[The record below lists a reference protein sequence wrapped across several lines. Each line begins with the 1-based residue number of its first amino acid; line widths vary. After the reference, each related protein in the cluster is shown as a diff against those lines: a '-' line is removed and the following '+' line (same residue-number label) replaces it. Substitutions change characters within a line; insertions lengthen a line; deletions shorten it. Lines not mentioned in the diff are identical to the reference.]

1 MFIFK
6 KLKDK
11 DNRFD
16 TNDVIMRSEAMTIP
30 EIMEDFRDFLKGCG
44 YRFKDESEYGGDEN
58 INYSSQE
65 EEEEVSLMD
74 SIDPKTLTEDY

>member
-16 TNDVIMRSEAMTIP
+16 TNDIIMRSEAMTIP

-44 YRFKDESEYGGDEN
+44 FRFKDESEYGGESSTD
-58 INYSSQE
+58 YSS
-65 EEEEVSLMD
+65 MD
-74 SIDPKTLTEDY
+74 NIDPKTLHEDY